1 MIFAAAITPQEVFVL
16 GGITIFVFSSFS
28 IMNTVFY
35 LLLGVPTFILV
46 VIGILLIRRVL
57 ILDLALKLSPPCD
70 MNAPGPP

>member
-1 MIFAAAITPQEVFVL
+1 ML

-57 ILDLALKLSPPCD
+57 ILDLAHKLSPPCD

>member
-1 MIFAAAITPQEVFVL
+1 
-16 GGITIFVFSSFS
+16 
-28 IMNTVFY
+28 MNTVFY